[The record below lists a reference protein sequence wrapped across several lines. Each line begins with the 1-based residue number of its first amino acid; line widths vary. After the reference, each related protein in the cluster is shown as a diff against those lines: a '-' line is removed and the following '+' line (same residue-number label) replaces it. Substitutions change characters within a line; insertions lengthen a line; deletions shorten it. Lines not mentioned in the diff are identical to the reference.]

1 MAIKTKINNMITT
14 IFVFLLITNI
24 FYKKKEKK
32 IQRGIIYRRE
42 IIRILHKIL
51 GSKITI
57 YGNEPKI
64 SGLIISNH
72 RTYFDGIVILKNI
85 LAYPIAKKE
94 VESWPL
100 VGIVGKTT
108 GAIFV
113 KRECKD
119 SRAFTKNK
127 VREILEKGFS
137 ILNTPEGTTH
147 IEPTTIAFKPG
158 GFFLAA
164 ELGIPVIPIAID
176 YKNMDDAWIGDA
188 TFIPHFL
195 KCFSKWRTEIKVSY
209 LNPIVSD
216 NAEDLLY
223 ISKNN
228 MD

>member
-1 MAIKTKINNMITT
+1 MNLLRYVLAITRLILFVLVTFT

-100 VGIVGKTT
+100 VGMVGKQQ
-108 GAIFV
+108 
-113 KRECKD
+113 
-119 SRAFTKNK
+119 
-127 VREILEKGFS
+127 
-137 ILNTPEGTTH
+137 
-147 IEPTTIAFKPG
+147 EP
-158 GFFLAA
+158 
-164 ELGIPVIPIAID
+164 
-176 YKNMDDAWIGDA
+176 Y
-188 TFIPHFL
+188 
-195 KCFSKWRTEIKVSY
+195 S
-209 LNPIVSD
+209 
-216 NAEDLLY
+216 
-223 ISKNN
+223 
-228 MD
+228 